1 MKKLLTILT
10 LLFTVMISANSF
22 GQNIVWTFDTSNPAS
37 CDGAAIIDTNVAVTN
52 PVWGGN
58 GIVIQTG
65 GGSIYNLCA
74 GTYTL
79 TYTDFFGNT
88 LTTTFTIG
96 SGGSNPCAGFFANVS
111 TTDATDMATCDGTAA
126 VLGIGGSAPY
136 VYQWS
141 NGQIGGSITNLCVGT
156 YDCYVT
162 DANGCT
168 TTGSGYVADA
178 SMNTLD
184 SILIFTNTSYPGV
197 SILDTLSLAMV
208 EDCTIDYSSVDS
220 AGIVGYYYS
229 SVDTVVITW
238 ALYDAN
244 GNTVATY
251 IVPTF
256 VSSANT
262 GVFEAILI
270 VYCSQKS
277 LGYNTIEIHD
287 QVYLN
292 SSQMGIDENTESNLT
307 VVNPFVNEVNV
318 KFEEVSSGSAV
329 LVDMNGRVISQMN
342 FSNESSISMNA
353 VNVQAGT
360 YFLTVVANGQTMTT
374 KLMK

>member
-10 LLFTVMISANSF
+10 LLFTVMISTSSF
-22 GQNIVWTFDTSNPAS
+22 GQNLVWTNNTSSPAA
-37 CDGAAIIDTNVAVTN
+37 CDGSAYIDSNVVVTN
-52 PVWGGN
+52 QVWAGN
-58 GIVIQTG
+58 GMVYQTG
-65 GGSIYNLCA
+65 GNNISGLCA

-79 TYTDFFGNT
+79 TYTDFFGNNI
-88 LTTTFTIG
+88 TTTFTIG
-96 SGGSNPCAGFFANVS
+96 SGSSNPCSGFTASV
-111 TTDATDMATCDGTAA
+111 TVTDATDLATCDGTASVNA
-126 VLGIGGSAPY
+126 SGGSAPY

-141 NGQIGGSITNLCVGT
+141 NGQIGGSIGNLCVGT

-162 DANGCT
+162 DANGCST
-168 TTGSGYVADA
+168 SGSGYVADA
-178 SMNTLD
+178 SANMLD
-184 SILIFTNTSYPGV
+184 SVLIFINTSYPGV

-208 EDCTIDYSSVDS
+208 EDCTIDYSIVDS

-229 SVDTVVITW
+229 AVDTVVITW

-244 GNTVATY
+244 GNIVATY

-256 VSSANT
+256 ISNANT

-292 SSQMGIDENTESNLT
+292 SSQMGIEENTSTNLT
-307 VVNPFVNEVNV
+307 VVNPIVNEVNV
-318 KFEEVSSGSAV
+318 QFEEISSGSAT
-329 LVDMNGRVISQMN
+329 LVDMNGRTIAEMN
-342 FSNESSISMNA
+342 YNNETSIAMNTLH
-353 VNVQAGT
+353 VQAGT
-360 YFLTVVANGQTMTT
+360 YFLTIVANGQTLTA
-374 KLMK
+374 KLIK

>member
-10 LLFTVMISANSF
+10 LLFTVMISSSSF
-22 GQNIVWTFDTSNPAS
+22 GQSIIWTFDTSNPAT
-37 CDGAAIIDTNVAVTN
+37 CDGAAIIDTSVVVTN
-52 PVWGGN
+52 QVWASN
-58 GIVIQTG
+58 GVVVQNG
-65 GGSIYNLCA
+65 GGAVYNLCA

-79 TYTDFFGNT
+79 TYTDFFGNSV
-88 LTTTFTIG
+88 TTTFVIG
-96 SGGSNPCAGFFANVS
+96 TGSSNPCAGFTATV
-111 TTDATDMATCDGTAA
+111 TATDATDLVTCDGTATVVGA
-126 VLGIGGSAPY
+126 GGSAPY

-141 NGQIGGSITNLCVGT
+141 NGQIGGTIGNLCVGT

-178 SMNTLD
+178 SANTLD
-184 SILIFTNTSYPGV
+184 SILIFTNTSYPGI
-197 SILDTLSLAMV
+197 SILDTLSLSLV

-229 SVDTVVITW
+229 ATDTVVITW

-256 VSSANT
+256 ISNANP

-292 SSQMGIDENTESNLT
+292 NSQMGIEEVTSEVMN
-307 VVNPFVNEVNV
+307 VINPFANEVNV
-318 KFEEVSSGSAV
+318 KFNEATSGSAV
-329 LVDMNGRVISQMN
+329 LVDMNGRTIAEMN
-342 FSNESSISMNA
+342 FNNETSISMSTL
-353 VNVQAGT
+353 NVQAGT
-360 YFLTVVANGQTMTT
+360 YFLTVVANGQTIST